1 MSCTPSVSDHALL
14 CLKSAEGTMR
24 KIKNQF
30 KFLNSSADLDGFLYA
45 VANSWHEQI
54 SGRPMYMLWKK
65 LQRLQP
71 ILKEISKPL
80 SDVKLQISKA
90 RENLLKAQLDL
101 GLDRMNADKIE
112 VVKQCNDDLLNWQ
125 EIEEKILKQKSKLES
140 LKLGDGNNSYFHASI
155 KTRSASKNMNVLY
168 TKDGTQLTTQDD
180 IEEEVMS
187 FYSKL
192 TGMAD
197 NDLNGVDITV
207 MREGPQLNNE
217 QREKLTG
224 PITDKEI
231 TDALQSIGD
240 LKSPS
245 IDGYGAYFFKKAWN
259 IVKPDVLGAVHDFFD
274 NGRLYKAANC
284 TLVTLIPKTNEAKK
298 IKEGDKGSITLMLE
312 VFDKF
317 SKSTGLKVNPSKC
330 CIFFGGVDQ
339 SSKDDIKRITH
350 FEEGKLPFRY
360 LVIPMTSKKLSIQN
374 YMGLIDKI
382 VGRITHWSSK
392 LLSYAGRIQLL
403 NSVIFS
409 MTNYWLQCLP
419 LPKAVIQKIN
429 SICRTFFWTGSI
441 EKSRKAPIAWK
452 TICQPKRNGGLNL
465 IDLEV
470 WNRITLLKLIWN
482 LSGKSDSLWVKWV
495 HTYYIKNQ
503 QIMEACILDNA
514 SWIMKA
520 IMQHRDGIHQNLVW
534 IEMLN
539 ASKISMKK
547 MYMTVHDRAQSVV
560 WRTLFYGNVARPRAL
575 INL

>member
-1 MSCTPSVSDHALL
+1 MGKVREISSRLLDLNPDIAILIETRVKNNKAENIRKRLKLRGNYVDNYNKHENGRIWIFWNDNNVNIKLIHSTDQMVHCSVYDSKGDWLYWMTAIYAQNHLEYRQKLWNDIATLHSQQQGPWFLMGDFNNVLKSQDRIGGRDVTESEYRDLSTMMDITSLYEMDSNGDHFTWSNKQRDCAIYSRIERVIGNIDWLQKDYTLHVMHPSVSDHALL
-14 CLKSAEGTMR
+14 CLKSAEGTIR

-125 EIEEKILKQKSKLES
+125 EIEEKILKQKSKLEW

-168 TKDGTQLTTQDD
+168 TEDGTQLTTQDD

-192 TGMAD
+192 MGMAD

-259 IVKPDVLGAVHDFFD
+259 IVKPDVLGVVHDFFD
-274 NGRLYKAANC
+274 NDRLYKAANC

-298 IKEGDKGSITLMLE
+298 IKEYRPIFLLQHYIQDHI
-312 VFDKF
+312 
-317 SKSTGLKVNPSKC
+317 KSPS
-330 CIFFGGVDQ
+330 
-339 SSKDDIKRITH
+339 
-350 FEEGKLPFRY
+350 
-360 LVIPMTSKKLSIQN
+360 
-374 YMGLIDKI
+374 
-382 VGRITHWSSK
+382 
-392 LLSYAGRIQLL
+392 
-403 NSVIFS
+403 
-409 MTNYWLQCLP
+409 
-419 LPKAVIQKIN
+419 
-429 SICRTFFWTGSI
+429 
-441 EKSRKAPIAWK
+441 
-452 TICQPKRNGGLNL
+452 
-465 IDLEV
+465 
-470 WNRITLLKLIWN
+470 
-482 LSGKSDSLWVKWV
+482 
-495 HTYYIKNQ
+495 
-503 QIMEACILDNA
+503 
-514 SWIMKA
+514 
-520 IMQHRDGIHQNLVW
+520 
-534 IEMLN
+534 
-539 ASKISMKK
+539 
-547 MYMTVHDRAQSVV
+547 
-560 WRTLFYGNVARPRAL
+560 
-575 INL
+575 